1 MVLNHWFSDILY
13 KGQLRVSNSI
23 QLKDT
28 ELLTTNSSLNYNQ
41 AHKNNDV
48 FRDGTGIELP
58 FMSLG
63 SDMASTL
70 ISTTPQCKHQ
80 VKYRT
85 TLNVVLF
92 SCFVISKLFTC
103 IYESAATCNSCK
115 ILMLP
120 IE

>member
-63 SDMASTL
+63 SDMHL
-70 ISTTPQCKHQ
+70 H
-80 VKYRT
+80 
-85 TLNVVLF
+85 
-92 SCFVISKLFTC
+92 
-103 IYESAATCNSCK
+103 E
-115 ILMLP
+115 
-120 IE
+120 